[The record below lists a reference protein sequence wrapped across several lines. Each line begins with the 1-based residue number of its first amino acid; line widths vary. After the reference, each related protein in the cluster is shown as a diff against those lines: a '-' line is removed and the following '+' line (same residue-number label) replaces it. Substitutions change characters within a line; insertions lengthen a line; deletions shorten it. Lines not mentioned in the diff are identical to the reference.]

1 MNFIKTSIFVF
12 TTKYQNS
19 MKKSFLFLVCIAL
32 VMAGCASFSIS
43 KESFVSQLKEN
54 QYIEREHNASSA
66 GTGYDSNGI
75 EKIKCID
82 KNGKEVWLSGGK
94 NVNFKITK
102 ASGESVTMY
111 FDTVYFKNDTIFG
124 LKSRILGGKR
134 MIPVSEISTV
144 AINAEEAETKPVK

>member
-1 MNFIKTSIFVF
+1 
-12 TTKYQNS
+12 
-19 MKKSFLFLVCIAL
+19 MKKSFLFLVCTAL
-32 VMAGCASFSIS
+32 VLTGCASFSIS
-43 KESFVSQLKEN
+43 KESFLSQLKEN
-54 QYIEREHNASSA
+54 QYVERAHNASSV

-134 MIPVSEISTV
+134 MIPVSEIATV